1 MDLFRHHS
9 DSRGPVFFSLFSKMA
24 SISVGDIVLC
34 SQIVYRLLAAATV
47 GRRNAPR
54 DIRELDN
61 VLLALNLAL
70 DHLCKVAAVDSS
82 QQNDT
87 DPNAG
92 DIQHNLR
99 FMVQA
104 CRQTLEDLERTT
116 SKYRDIMRNAESTN
130 GPDSSLPSQLSRLKS
145 QWRRVMWDLRG
156 ESFTSY
162 RKKLETHTAAINLM
176 LNTCIW

>member
-1 MDLFRHHS
+1 
-9 DSRGPVFFSLFSKMA
+9 MA
-24 SISVGDIVLC
+24 SLSVGDIVLC

-47 GRRNAPR
+47 GRRDAPR

-61 VLLALNLAL
+61 VLLALNLSL

-82 QQNDT
+82 QQNDM
-87 DPNAG
+87 DPSAV
-92 DIQHNLR
+92 DIRHNLK
-99 FMVQA
+99 FMIQS

-116 SKYRDIMRNAESTN
+116 FKYREMMRTSRSTN
-130 GPDSSLPSQLSRLKS
+130 RSSSSPVSQVSRLKS
-145 QWRRVMWDLRG
+145 QWRRFMWDLRG
-156 ESFTSY
+156 ESLASY